1 MMGGLDC
8 GAMGGWGSFGWLGM
22 LIPLLFWGGLLALMA
37 WVVVRIF
44 ATQANR
50 GGERLRAQG
59 SSTEETLRERFALG
73 EINTEEYEERR
84 RILGDKT

>member
-1 MMGGLDC
+1 MGGFDR

-22 LIPLLFWGGLLALMA
+22 LIPLLFWGGLLALIA
-37 WVVVRIF
+37 CAVVRIF

-50 GGERLRAQG
+50 GGERLLAQG
-59 SSTEETLRERFALG
+59 SSAEETLRERFALG
-73 EINTEEYEERR
+73 EINAEEYEERR